1 MSADLRAP
9 HVDLVSRQLRI
20 ALMALE
26 QMALPSP
33 GASNGESIE
42 VMARRKAAQ
51 TALDR
56 IGALR

>member
-9 HVDLVSRQLRI
+9 HVDLVSRKLRI
-20 ALMALE
+20 ALLALE

-33 GASNGESIE
+33 GAPNGESAD

>member
-1 MSADLRAP
+1 MNLGLSEAQKAERK
-9 HVDLVSRQLRI
+9 LRI
-20 ALMALE
+20 ALLALE

-33 GASNGESIE
+33 GASNGESVE